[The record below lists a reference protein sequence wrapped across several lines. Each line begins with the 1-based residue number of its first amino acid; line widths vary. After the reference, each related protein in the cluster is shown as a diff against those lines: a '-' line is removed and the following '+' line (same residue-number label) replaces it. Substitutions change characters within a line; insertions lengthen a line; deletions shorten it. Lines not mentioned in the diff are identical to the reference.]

1 MRRLTTIGW
10 CATLLCAADLA
21 RAVDLP
27 STTALNRGEG
37 WLREGADLG
46 LELAHVIAAGKKGNA
61 GQARRDLEAIAAEAD
76 ARGLKEVWLRA
87 QQAWV
92 RFTLADQ
99 PEADLSPAVE
109 QVLGRAQEWRMA
121 EEEMEIYALWA
132 EVLKSQGQWLM
143 AVKAQDRTTQL
154 ALEAGRV
161 ARALE
166 AFLEMARLCRAAGH
180 GWRLQQT
187 WVRVDQVR
195 STRPTDLPE
204 ALTQALHEE
213 RTAGTGL
220 MAQAGSS
227 PAKAL
232 GAVDLQP
239 KNSRVLVSSTDR
251 EMARTRFLLT
261 NSSAFPVDG
270 TLSIT
275 AAHAGITSWEMNRG
289 SVYVTMDQAGRG
301 APSQSVHLLPGQQR
315 EVYVERGPGVA
326 EESISVTWQG
336 SSGTAAASG
345 TFYSAEGLPMASV
358 VNAGVFQLQAGWSI
372 PLYHEIY
379 HRGPRVSVGNLAV
392 TASAPCRLEVF
403 DYDTGRLLAV
413 DAEGDGS
420 YTGAGDRVLADED
433 RDGWPD
439 LVIGDRARA
448 IEIYAW
454 PLSGNSGAGLTVRA
468 GLRARPGQKITAPGA
483 ENSVFNPP
491 AGAVRP

>member
-1 MRRLTTIGW
+1 MRKFATIGL
-10 CATLLCAADLA
+10 CGTLLCAAGLA

-27 STTALNRGEG
+27 AAAAAGRGEE
-37 WLREGADLG
+37 WLGEGADLG
-46 LELAHVIAAGKKGNA
+46 LELAHVIATGKKGNA

-87 QQAWV
+87 QQAWI
-92 RFTLADQ
+92 RFTLTDQ

-121 EEEMEIYALWA
+121 AEEAEIYALWS

-161 ARALE
+161 IRALE

-180 GWRLQQT
+180 GWRLQQV

-204 ALTQALHEE
+204 ALAKDLNEE
-213 RTAGTGL
+213 RTAGAGL
-220 MAQAGSS
+220 MAQAG
-227 PAKAL
+227 PAAKVLAT
-232 GAVDLQP
+232 VDLQP
-239 KNSRVLVSSTDR
+239 KDSRVLVSSTDR

-270 TLSIT
+270 TLTIT
-275 AAHAGITSWEMNRG
+275 AAHAGITSWQMG
-289 SVYVTMDQAGRG
+289 SGAVYVTMDQAGRE
-301 APSQSVHLLPGQQR
+301 AASQPVHLMPGQQR

-326 EESISVTWQG
+326 EESVSVIWQG
-336 SSGTAAASG
+336 SSGTATASG

-358 VNAGVFQLQAGWSI
+358 VNAGVFQLQAGWCI

-392 TASAPCRLEVF
+392 AASAPCRLEIF

-420 YTGAGDRVLADED
+420 YTGAADRVLADED

-448 IEIYAW
+448 IEIHAW

-468 GLRARPGQKITAPGA
+468 GLRARPGQKFPARAA
-483 ENSVFNPP
+483 ENSVSSPP
-491 AGAVRP
+491 AEVAGP